1 MIQTFNDILQT
12 AKKLGPKTIA
22 VAAADDAE
30 VLQAVQ
36 LAQDYKVAKAIL
48 VGDAQ
53 RIDSIVKQFGIEL
66 GDAQI
71 IDIPDTV
78 EACREAVRLVS
89 TKQADILMKGM
100 VDTKIILKAVL
111 DKEIGL
117 RTDHVLSHV
126 VIAELDHFDRL
137 LYVSDSAM
145 NIAPD
150 LETKKQIIENVV
162 GIAHDMGNPNPNVAI
177 LCAVEKVNPKM
188 PATLDAEALVKM
200 NLADEISGC
209 TVVGPLALD
218 NAISIEAARHKKIEH
233 PAAGKADI
241 LIVPNIEAGNILYKS
256 ISFLALGKVAGLIV
270 GAKAPIVLTSRADSD
285 ITKLYSIASAVLMSN
300 K

>member
-12 AKKLGPKTIA
+12 AKTLGPKVIA

-36 LAQDYKVAKAIL
+36 LAQDYKIASAIL
-48 VGDAQ
+48 IGDAQ
-53 RIDSIVKQFGIEL
+53 RIDSIVKQFGIVL
-66 GDAQI
+66 GNAKI
-71 IDIPDTV
+71 VDIPDPV

-111 DKEIGL
+111 DKDIGL
-117 RTDHVLSHV
+117 RTDQVLSHV

-150 LETKKQIIENVV
+150 VQTKKQIIENVV
-162 GIAHDMGNPNPNVAI
+162 SVAHDMGNPNPNVAVI
-177 LCAVEKVNPKM
+177 CAVEKVNPKM
-188 PATLDAEALVKM
+188 QATLDAQELVNM
-200 NLADEISGC
+200 NISEDIKGC

-218 NAISIEAARHKKIEH
+218 NAISIEAARHKKITH

-285 ITKLYSIASAVLMSN
+285 ITKLYSIASAVLMA